1 MKEWGLFVFITLW
14 VVLFS
19 GTPDL
24 HDKIMNWV
32 DRQGMCQSAEK

>member
-1 MKEWGLFVFITLW
+1 MKEWGLFVLITIW

-24 HDKIMNWV
+24 HDKIMDLL
-32 DRQGMCQSAEK
+32 DRQAVCQKG